1 MRPEGKYIRSFL
13 MWNTPRGNKYKF
25 EIALGADA
33 RALAAYNR
41 DLEIRAYR
49 KFARPCEMPYVDK

>member
-1 MRPEGKYIRSFL
+1 